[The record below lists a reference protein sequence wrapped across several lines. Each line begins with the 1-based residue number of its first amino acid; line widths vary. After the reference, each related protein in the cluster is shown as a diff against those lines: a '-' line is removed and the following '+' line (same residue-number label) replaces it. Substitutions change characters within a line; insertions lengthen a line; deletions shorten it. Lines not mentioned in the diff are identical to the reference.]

1 MLARL
6 HSPNLVPMLVVAL
19 VIALL
24 YYPLMLM
31 ANIPAAQRALDTGAV
46 LPCKTAM
53 ECATQL
59 RSPVLP
65 SPQQLWNGFR
75 NLMFP
80 LNSPNAIPLNAA
92 VTALET
98 LVGLLLAA
106 VVGFFFAIGIV
117 ASRAFERSLLPWI
130 VASQTVPVIAI
141 APMLVV
147 LLGQYGVQGWIPK
160 AIIAAYIAFF
170 PIAIGGAK
178 GLKSPDPLSLDLM
191 KTYNANNWQTYLML
205 RFPASIPYL
214 FTAFKVAMTAA
225 LIGAIVAEIS
235 TISFQGIG
243 KMLAENSRA
252 SDVVAMWVI
261 MLSSAVLGILLVA
274 LVNWTERLVTPWQ
287 RAKAATTPVLKQAR
301 ISEREGV

>member
-1 MLARL
+1 MTFRL
-6 HSPNLVPMLVVAL
+6 PTNLVPMLLVAL
-19 VIALL
+19 VIGLL
-24 YYPLMLM
+24 YYPLMLL
-31 ANIPAAQRALDTGAV
+31 ANVPAAQQALNTGAD
-46 LPCKTAM
+46 LGCKTAL

-65 SPQQLWNGFR
+65 SPSQLLLGFR

-80 LNSPNAIPLNAA
+80 LNSPNAIPLNAL

-98 LVGLLLAA
+98 VVGLALAA
-106 VVGFFFAIGIV
+106 LVGFFFAIGIV

-130 VASQTVPVIAI
+130 VASQTVPIIAI

-147 LLGQYGVQGWIPK
+147 VLGQYGVQGWIPK

-170 PIAIGGAK
+170 PITIGVAK
-178 GLKSPDPLSLDLM
+178 GLRSPDPLSLDLM
-191 KTYNANNWQTYLML
+191 KTYNASSWQTYLKL
-205 RFPASIPYL
+205 RFPASLPYL

-261 MLSSAVLGILLVA
+261 MIASAFLGILLVA
-274 LVNWTERLVTPWQ
+274 GVGWLERLVTPWK
-287 RAKAATTPVLKQAR
+287 R
-301 ISEREGV
+301 

>member
-1 MLARL
+1 MLL
-6 HSPNLVPMLVVAL
+6 VAL
-19 VIALL
+19 VIVLL
-24 YYPLMLM
+24 YYPLMLL
-31 ANIPAAQRALDTGAV
+31 ANVPAAQQALNTGAD
-46 LPCKTAM
+46 LGCKTAL

-65 SPQQLWNGFR
+65 SPSQLLLGFR

-80 LNSPNAIPLNAA
+80 LNSPNAIPLNAL

-98 LVGLLLAA
+98 VVGLALAA
-106 VVGFFFAIGIV
+106 IVGFFFAIGIV

-130 VASQTVPVIAI
+130 VASQTVPIIAI

-147 LLGQYGVQGWIPK
+147 VLGQYGVQGWIPK

-170 PIAIGGAK
+170 PITIGVAK
-178 GLKSPDPLSLDLM
+178 GLRSPDPLSLDLM
-191 KTYNANNWQTYLML
+191 KTYNASSWQTYLKL
-205 RFPASIPYL
+205 RFPASLPYL

-261 MLSSAVLGILLVA
+261 MIASAFLGILLVA
-274 LVNWTERLVTPWQ
+274 GVGWLERLVTPWK
-287 RAKAATTPVLKQAR
+287 R
-301 ISEREGV
+301 

>member
-1 MLARL
+1 MLL
-6 HSPNLVPMLVVAL
+6 VAL
-19 VIALL
+19 VIGLL
-24 YYPLMLM
+24 YYPLMLL
-31 ANIPAAQRALDTGAV
+31 ANVPAAQQALNTGAD
-46 LPCKTAM
+46 LGCKTAL

-65 SPQQLWNGFR
+65 LPSQLLLGFR

-80 LNSPNAIPLNAA
+80 LNSPNAIPLNAL

-98 LVGLLLAA
+98 VVGLALAA
-106 VVGFFFAIGIV
+106 IVGFFFAIGIV

-130 VASQTVPVIAI
+130 VASQTVPIIAI

-147 LLGQYGVQGWIPK
+147 VLGQYGVQGWIPK

-170 PIAIGGAK
+170 PITIGVAK
-178 GLKSPDPLSLDLM
+178 GLRSPDPLSLDLM
-191 KTYNANNWQTYLML
+191 KTYNASSWQTYLKL
-205 RFPASIPYL
+205 RFPASLPYL

-261 MLSSAVLGILLVA
+261 MIASAFLGILLVA
-274 LVNWTERLVTPWQ
+274 GVGWLERLVTPWK
-287 RAKAATTPVLKQAR
+287 R
-301 ISEREGV
+301 

>member
-1 MLARL
+1 MNRL
-6 HSPNLVPMLVVAL
+6 SPNLVPMLAVAL
-19 VIALL
+19 LIAAL
-24 YYPLMLM
+24 YYPLMLL
-31 ANIPAAQRALDTGAV
+31 ANLPVAQRALDSGAA
-46 LPCKTAM
+46 LSCGSAL

-65 SPQQLWNGFR
+65 SPQQLWTGLA
-75 NLMFP
+75 NLLFP
-80 LNSPNAIPLNAA
+80 LGSPNAIPLNAA

-98 LVGLLLAA
+98 LVGLALAA
-106 VVGFFFAIGIV
+106 IVGFFFAIGIV
-117 ASRAFERSLLPWI
+117 ASRAFERSLLPWM
-130 VASQTVPVIAI
+130 VASQTVPIVAI

-170 PIAIGGAK
+170 PIAIGVAK

-191 KTYNANNWQTYLML
+191 KTYNASSWQTYLKL

-214 FTAFKVAMTAA
+214 FTAFKVATTAA

-252 SDVVAMWVI
+252 SDVVATWVI
-261 MLSSAVLGILLVA
+261 MIASAGLGIVLVA
-274 LVNWTERLVTPWQ
+274 GVGWLEKAVTPWK
-287 RAKAATTPVLKQAR
+287 R
-301 ISEREGV
+301 

>member
-1 MLARL
+1 MLRL
-6 HSPNLVPMLVVAL
+6 SPNLVPMLVVAL
-19 VIALL
+19 GVLAL
-24 YYPLMLM
+24 YWPLMYL
-31 ANIPAAQRALDTGAV
+31 ANIPVAQRALDTGAA
-46 LPCKTAM
+46 LPCKTAL

-65 SPQQLWNGFR
+65 SPQQLWQGFG

-80 LNSPNAIPLNAA
+80 LNSQSTIPLNAA

-98 LVGLLLAA
+98 VVGLLLAA
-106 VVGFFFAIGIV
+106 VVGFFFAIGMV

-130 VASQTVPVIAI
+130 VASQTVPIIAI

-147 LLGQYGVQGWIPK
+147 VLGQYGVQGWLPK

-170 PIAIGGAK
+170 PITVGVAK

-191 KTYNANNWQTYLML
+191 KTYHASSWQTYLKL
-205 RFPASIPYL
+205 RFPASVPYL

-225 LIGAIVAEIS
+225 LIGAIVAEMS

-261 MLSSAVLGILLVA
+261 MLSSAALGILLVA
-274 LVNWTERLVTPWQ
+274 LVNWVERLATPWRQVPQ
-287 RAKAATTPVLKQAR
+287 RK
-301 ISEREGV
+301 GGGG

>member
-1 MLARL
+1 MRL
-6 HSPNLVPMLVVAL
+6 SPNLVPMLVVAL
-19 VIALL
+19 VVVALYWPIMYL
-24 YYPLMLM
+24 
-31 ANIPAAQRALDTGAV
+31 ANIPAAQRALDTGAA
-46 LPCKTAM
+46 LPCKTAF

-65 SPQQLWNGFR
+65 SPQQLWNGFA

-80 LNSPNAIPLNAA
+80 LNSPNAIPINAA
-92 VTALET
+92 VTAFET
-98 LVGLLLAA
+98 LVGLLLATL
-106 VVGFFFAIGIV
+106 VGFFFAIGMV
-117 ASRAFERSLLPWI
+117 ASRAFERALLPWI
-130 VASQTVPVIAI
+130 VASQTVPIIAI

-147 LLGQYGVQGWIPK
+147 LLGQYGVQGWLPK

-170 PIAIGGAK
+170 PITIGVAK
-178 GLKSPDPLSLDLM
+178 GLKSPDPLALDLM
-191 KTYNANNWQTYLML
+191 KTYNANNWQTYLKL
-205 RFPASIPYL
+205 RFPASVPYL

-274 LVNWTERLVTPWQ
+274 LVNWLERLLTPWRRSSQ
-287 RAKAATTPVLKQAR
+287 VVAVPTKETRLAA
-301 ISEREGV
+301 REGVRS

>member
-1 MLARL
+1 MLL
-6 HSPNLVPMLVVAL
+6 VAL
-19 VIALL
+19 VIGLL
-24 YYPLMLM
+24 YYPLMLL
-31 ANIPAAQRALDTGAV
+31 ANVPAAQQALNTGAD
-46 LPCKTAM
+46 LGCKTAL

-65 SPQQLWNGFR
+65 SPSQLLLGFR

-80 LNSPNAIPLNAA
+80 LNSPNAIPLNAL

-98 LVGLLLAA
+98 IVGLALAA
-106 VVGFFFAIGIV
+106 IVGFFFAIGIV

-130 VASQTVPVIAI
+130 VASQTVPIIAI

-147 LLGQYGVQGWIPK
+147 VLGQYGVQGWIPK

-170 PIAIGGAK
+170 PITIGVAK
-178 GLKSPDPLSLDLM
+178 GLRSPDPLSLDLM
-191 KTYNANNWQTYLML
+191 KTYNASSWQTYLKL
-205 RFPASIPYL
+205 RFPASLPYL

-261 MLSSAVLGILLVA
+261 MIASAFLGILLVA
-274 LVNWTERLVTPWQ
+274 GVGWLERLVTPWK
-287 RAKAATTPVLKQAR
+287 R
-301 ISEREGV
+301 

>member
-1 MLARL
+1 MRL
-6 HSPNLVPMLVVAL
+6 SPNLVPMLVVAL
-19 VIALL
+19 VVVALYWPIMYL
-24 YYPLMLM
+24 
-31 ANIPAAQRALDTGAV
+31 ANIPAAQRALDTGAA
-46 LPCKTAM
+46 LPCKTAF

-65 SPQQLWNGFR
+65 SPQQLWNGFA

-80 LNSPNAIPLNAA
+80 LNSPNAIPINAA
-92 VTALET
+92 VTAFET
-98 LVGLLLAA
+98 VVGLLLAA
-106 VVGFFFAIGIV
+106 TVGFFFAIGMV
-117 ASRAFERSLLPWI
+117 VSRAFERALLPWI
-130 VASQTVPVIAI
+130 VASQTVPIIAI

-147 LLGQYGVQGWIPK
+147 LLGQYGVQGWLPK

-170 PIAIGGAK
+170 PITIGVAK
-178 GLKSPDPLSLDLM
+178 GLKSPDPLALDLM
-191 KTYNANNWQTYLML
+191 KTYNANNWQTYLKL
-205 RFPASIPYL
+205 RFPASVPYL

-274 LVNWTERLVTPWQ
+274 LVNWLERLLTPWRRSSQ
-287 RAKAATTPVLKQAR
+287 VVVVPTKETRLAM
-301 ISEREGV
+301 REEVRP

>member
-1 MLARL
+1 MLL
-6 HSPNLVPMLVVAL
+6 VAL
-19 VIALL
+19 VIGLL
-24 YYPLMLM
+24 YYPLMLL
-31 ANIPAAQRALDTGAV
+31 ANVPAAQQALNTGAD
-46 LPCKTAM
+46 LGCKTAL

-65 SPQQLWNGFR
+65 SPSQLLLGFR

-80 LNSPNAIPLNAA
+80 LNSPNAIPLNAL

-98 LVGLLLAA
+98 VVGLALAA
-106 VVGFFFAIGIV
+106 IVGFFFAIGIV

-130 VASQTVPVIAI
+130 VASQTVPIIAI

-147 LLGQYGVQGWIPK
+147 VLGQYGVQGWIPK

-170 PIAIGGAK
+170 PITIGVAK
-178 GLKSPDPLSLDLM
+178 GLRSPDPLSLDLM
-191 KTYNANNWQTYLML
+191 KTYNANSWQTYFKL
-205 RFPASIPYL
+205 RFPASLPYL

-261 MLSSAVLGILLVA
+261 MIASAFLGILLVA
-274 LVNWTERLVTPWQ
+274 GVGWLERLVTPWK
-287 RAKAATTPVLKQAR
+287 R
-301 ISEREGV
+301 

>member
-1 MLARL
+1 VTRL
-6 HSPNLVPMLVVAL
+6 SPNLVPMLVVAL
-19 VIALL
+19 VVVALYWPIMYL
-24 YYPLMLM
+24 
-31 ANIPAAQRALDTGAV
+31 ANIPAAQRALDTGAA
-46 LPCKTAM
+46 LPCKTAF

-65 SPQQLWNGFR
+65 SPQQLWNGFA

-80 LNSPNAIPLNAA
+80 LNSPNAIPINAA
-92 VTALET
+92 VTAFET
-98 LVGLLLAA
+98 VVGLLLATL
-106 VVGFFFAIGIV
+106 VGFFFAIGMV
-117 ASRAFERSLLPWI
+117 VSRAFERALLPWI
-130 VASQTVPVIAI
+130 VASQTVPIIAI

-147 LLGQYGVQGWIPK
+147 LLGQYGVQGWLPK

-170 PIAIGGAK
+170 PITIGVAK
-178 GLKSPDPLSLDLM
+178 GLKSPDPLALDLM
-191 KTYNANNWQTYLML
+191 KTYNANNWQTYLKL
-205 RFPASIPYL
+205 RFPASVPYL

-274 LVNWTERLVTPWQ
+274 LVNWLERLLTPWRRSSQ
-287 RAKAATTPVLKQAR
+287 VVAVPTKEARLAA
-301 ISEREGV
+301 REEVRS

>member
-1 MLARL
+1 
-6 HSPNLVPMLVVAL
+6 MLVVA
-19 VIALL
+19 VIALAL
-24 YYPLMLM
+24 YWPLMYL
-31 ANIPAAQRALDTGAV
+31 ANIPAAQRALDTGAA
-46 LPCKTAM
+46 LPCKTAV

-65 SPQQLWNGFR
+65 SPEQLWRGFG

-80 LNSPNAIPLNAA
+80 LYSPNAIPINAA

-98 LVGLLLAA
+98 IVGLLLAA
-106 VVGFFFAIGIV
+106 IVGFFFAIGIV

-130 VASQTVPVIAI
+130 VASQTVPIIAI

-170 PIAIGGAK
+170 PIAIGVAK
-178 GLKSPDPLSLDLM
+178 GLRSPDPLSLDLM
-191 KTYNANNWQTYLML
+191 KTYNASHWQTYLKL
-205 RFPASIPYL
+205 RFPASVPYL
-214 FTAFKVAMTAA
+214 FTAFKVAMAAA

-235 TISFQGIG
+235 TISFHGIG

-261 MLSSAVLGILLVA
+261 MISSAVLGILLVA
-274 LVNWTERLVTPWQ
+274 LVNWVERLATPWR
-287 RAKAATTPVLKQAR
+287 RAKPANKPVVGKPGMPQKR
-301 ISEREGV
+301 GVG

>member
-6 HSPNLVPMLVVAL
+6 RSPNLVPMLVVAL
-19 VIALL
+19 VIAAL
-24 YYPLMLM
+24 YYPLMLV
-31 ANIPAAQRALDTGAV
+31 ANLPVAQRALDSGAA
-46 LPCKTAM
+46 LPCGSAL

-65 SPQQLWNGFR
+65 SPQQLWKGFA
-75 NLMFP
+75 NLLFP

-92 VTALET
+92 VTTLET

-106 VVGFFFAIGIV
+106 AVGFFFAIGLV

-130 VASQTVPVIAI
+130 VASQTVPIIAI

-170 PIAIGGAK
+170 PITIGVAK

-191 KTYNANNWQTYLML
+191 KTYNASGWQTYLKL

-214 FTAFKVAMTAA
+214 FTAFKVAMAAA

-252 SDVVAMWVI
+252 SDVVATWVI
-261 MLSSAVLGILLVA
+261 MIASAALGILLVA
-274 LVNWTERLVTPWQ
+274 LVGWLERVVTPWK
-287 RAKAATTPVLKQAR
+287 R
-301 ISEREGV
+301 

>member
-1 MLARL
+1 MRL
-6 HSPNLVPMLVVAL
+6 SPNLVPMLVVAL
-19 VIALL
+19 VVVALYWPIMYL
-24 YYPLMLM
+24 
-31 ANIPAAQRALDTGAV
+31 ANIPAAQRALDTGAA
-46 LPCKTAM
+46 LPCKTAF

-65 SPQQLWNGFR
+65 SPQQLWNGFA
-75 NLMFP
+75 NLMLP
-80 LNSPNAIPLNAA
+80 LNSPNAIPINAA
-92 VTALET
+92 VTAFET
-98 LVGLLLAA
+98 VVGLLLAA
-106 VVGFFFAIGIV
+106 TVGFFFAIGMV
-117 ASRAFERSLLPWI
+117 VSRAFERALLPWI
-130 VASQTVPVIAI
+130 VASQTVPIIAI

-147 LLGQYGVQGWIPK
+147 LLGQYGVQGWLPK

-170 PIAIGGAK
+170 PITIGVAK
-178 GLKSPDPLSLDLM
+178 GLKSPDPLALDLM
-191 KTYNANNWQTYLML
+191 KTYNANNWQTYLKL
-205 RFPASIPYL
+205 RFPASVPYL

-274 LVNWTERLVTPWQ
+274 LVNWLERLLTPWRRSSQ
-287 RAKAATTPVLKQAR
+287 VVAVPTKETRLAM
-301 ISEREGV
+301 REEVRP

>member
-1 MLARL
+1 MRF
-6 HSPNLVPMLVVAL
+6 SPNLVPMLVVAL
-19 VIALL
+19 VVLALYWPIMYL
-24 YYPLMLM
+24 V
-31 ANIPAAQRALDTGAV
+31 NIPAAQRALDTGAA
-46 LPCKTAM
+46 LPCKTAF
-53 ECATQL
+53 ECASQL

-65 SPQQLWNGFR
+65 SPQQLWDGFLS
-75 NLMFP
+75 LMFP

-106 VVGFFFAIGIV
+106 AVGLFFAVGMV
-117 ASRAFERSLLPWI
+117 ASRAFERALLPWI
-130 VASQTVPVIAI
+130 VASQTVPIIAI

-147 LLGQYGVQGWIPK
+147 VLGQYGVQGWLPK

-170 PIAIGGAK
+170 PITIGVAK
-178 GLKSPDPLSLDLM
+178 GLQSPDPLALDLFR
-191 KTYNANNWQTYLML
+191 TYNASPWQTYLRL
-205 RFPASIPYL
+205 RLPASVPYL
-214 FTAFKVAMTAA
+214 FTALKVAMTAA

-261 MLSSAVLGILLVA
+261 MFASAALGILLVA
-274 LVNWTERLVTPWQ
+274 AVGWLERLLTPWRQ
-287 RAKAATTPVLKQAR
+287 AQVAPRSKAPPARQEVRA
-301 ISEREGV
+301 

>member
-1 MLARL
+1 MRPRL
-6 HSPNLVPMLVVAL
+6 LGPNLLPVLTVAL
-19 VIALL
+19 VVLAL
-24 YYPLMLM
+24 YWPLMYL

-46 LPCKTAM
+46 LPCKTAF

-65 SPQQLWNGFR
+65 SPQQLWNGFA
-75 NLMFP
+75 NLLFP

-92 VTALET
+92 VTAMET
-98 LVGLLLAA
+98 LVGLFLAA
-106 VVGFFFAIGIV
+106 LVGFFFAIGMV

-130 VASQTVPVIAI
+130 VASQTVPIIAI

-170 PIAIGGAK
+170 PIAIGVTK

-191 KTYNANNWQTYLML
+191 KTYNANPWQTYLKL
-205 RFPASIPYL
+205 RFPASVPYL

-235 TISFQGIG
+235 TISLQGIG

-274 LVNWTERLVTPWQ
+274 LVDWIERLLTPWR
-287 RAKAATTPVLKQAR
+287 RARASGRGGA
-301 ISEREGV
+301 

>member
-1 MLARL
+1 MIRI
-6 HSPNLVPMLVVAL
+6 SPNFIPMLTVAL
-19 VIALL
+19 VIVLL
-24 YYPLMLM
+24 YYPLMLL
-31 ANIPAAQRALDTGAV
+31 ANVPAAQQALNTGAD
-46 LPCKTAM
+46 LGCKTAL

-65 SPQQLWNGFR
+65 SPSQLLLGFR

-80 LNSPNAIPLNAA
+80 LNSPNAIPLNAL

-98 LVGLLLAA
+98 VVGLALAA
-106 VVGFFFAIGIV
+106 IVGFFFAIGIV

-130 VASQTVPVIAI
+130 VASQTVPIIAI

-147 LLGQYGVQGWIPK
+147 VLGQYGVQGWIPK

-170 PIAIGGAK
+170 PITIGVAK
-178 GLKSPDPLSLDLM
+178 GLRSPDPLSLDLM
-191 KTYNANNWQTYLML
+191 KTYNASSWQTYLKL
-205 RFPASIPYL
+205 RFPASLPYL

-261 MLSSAVLGILLVA
+261 MIDSAFLGIILVA
-274 LVNWTERLVTPWQ
+274 GVGWLERLVTPWK
-287 RAKAATTPVLKQAR
+287 R
-301 ISEREGV
+301 

>member
-1 MLARL
+1 MLPRL
-6 HSPNLVPMLVVAL
+6 RSPNLVPMLAVAL
-19 VIALL
+19 VIAAL
-24 YYPLMLM
+24 YYPLMLA
-31 ANIPAAQRALDTGAV
+31 ANLPAAQRALDSGAA
-46 LPCKTAM
+46 LPCGSAL

-65 SPQQLWNGFR
+65 SPQQLWKGFA
-75 NLMFP
+75 NLLFP
-80 LNSPNAIPLNAA
+80 LGSPNAILPNAA

-98 LVGLLLAA
+98 LVGLLLAT

-130 VASQTVPVIAI
+130 VASQTVPIIAI

-170 PIAIGGAK
+170 PIAIGVAK
-178 GLKSPDPLSLDLM
+178 GLRSPDLLSLDLM
-191 KTYNANNWQTYLML
+191 KTYNANSWQTYLKL

-252 SDVVAMWVI
+252 ADVVATWVI
-261 MLSSAVLGILLVA
+261 MIASAVLGILLVA
-274 LVNWTERLVTPWQ
+274 LVGRLEKAVTPWK
-287 RAKAATTPVLKQAR
+287 R
-301 ISEREGV
+301 

>member
-6 HSPNLVPMLVVAL
+6 RSPNLVPMLAVAL
-19 VIALL
+19 VIAAL
-24 YYPLMLM
+24 YYPLMLL
-31 ANIPAAQRALDTGAV
+31 ANVPVAQRALDSGAA
-46 LPCKTAM
+46 LECGSAL

-65 SPQQLWNGFR
+65 SPQQLWRGFA
-75 NLMFP
+75 NLLFP
-80 LNSPNAIPLNAA
+80 LDSPNAIPLNAA

-98 LVGLLLAA
+98 LVGLALAT
-106 VVGFFFAIGIV
+106 VVGFFFAVGIV

-130 VASQTVPVIAI
+130 VASQTVPIVAI

-170 PIAIGGAK
+170 PITIGVAK
-178 GLKSPDPLSLDLM
+178 GLRSPDPLSLDLM
-191 KTYNANNWQTYLML
+191 KTYNASSWQTYLKL
-205 RFPASIPYL
+205 RFPASLPYL

-252 SDVVAMWVI
+252 SDVVATWVI
-261 MLSSAVLGILLVA
+261 MIASAALGILLVA
-274 LVNWTERLVTPWQ
+274 LVGWLEKVVTPWK
-287 RAKAATTPVLKQAR
+287 R
-301 ISEREGV
+301 

>member
-1 MLARL
+1 MRL
-6 HSPNLVPMLVVAL
+6 SPNLVPMLVVAL
-19 VIALL
+19 VVVALYWPIMYL
-24 YYPLMLM
+24 
-31 ANIPAAQRALDTGAV
+31 ANIPAAQRALDTGAA
-46 LPCKTAM
+46 LPCKTAF

-65 SPQQLWNGFR
+65 SPQQLWNGFA

-80 LNSPNAIPLNAA
+80 LNSPNAIPINAA
-92 VTALET
+92 VTAFET
-98 LVGLLLAA
+98 VVGLLLAA
-106 VVGFFFAIGIV
+106 TVGFFFAIGMV
-117 ASRAFERSLLPWI
+117 VSRAFERALLPWI
-130 VASQTVPVIAI
+130 VASQTVPIIAI

-147 LLGQYGVQGWIPK
+147 LLGQYGVQGWLPK

-170 PIAIGGAK
+170 PITIGVAK
-178 GLKSPDPLSLDLM
+178 GLKSPDPLALDLM
-191 KTYNANNWQTYLML
+191 KTYNANNWQTYLKL
-205 RFPASIPYL
+205 RFPASVPYL

-274 LVNWTERLVTPWQ
+274 LVNWLERLLTPWRRSSQ
-287 RAKAATTPVLKQAR
+287 VVAVPTKETRLAM
-301 ISEREGV
+301 REEVRP

>member
-1 MLARL
+1 MIRI
-6 HSPNLVPMLVVAL
+6 SPNFIPMLTVAL
-19 VIALL
+19 VIVLL
-24 YYPLMLM
+24 YYPLMLL
-31 ANIPAAQRALDTGAV
+31 ANVPAAQQALNTGAD
-46 LPCKTAM
+46 LGCKTAL

-65 SPQQLWNGFR
+65 SPSQLLLGFR

-80 LNSPNAIPLNAA
+80 LNSPNAIPLNAL

-98 LVGLLLAA
+98 VVGLALAA
-106 VVGFFFAIGIV
+106 IVGFFFAIGIV

-130 VASQTVPVIAI
+130 VASQTVPIIAI

-147 LLGQYGVQGWIPK
+147 VLGQYGVQGWIPK

-170 PIAIGGAK
+170 PITIGVAK
-178 GLKSPDPLSLDLM
+178 GLRSPDPLSLDLM
-191 KTYNANNWQTYLML
+191 KTYNASSWQTYLKL
-205 RFPASIPYL
+205 RFPASLPYL

-261 MLSSAVLGILLVA
+261 MIASAFLGILLVA
-274 LVNWTERLVTPWQ
+274 GVGWLERLVTPWK
-287 RAKAATTPVLKQAR
+287 R
-301 ISEREGV
+301 

>member
-1 MLARL
+1 MLSRL
-6 HSPNLVPMLVVAL
+6 RSPNLVPMLAVAL
-19 VIALL
+19 VIAAL
-24 YYPLMLM
+24 YYPLMLL
-31 ANIPAAQRALDTGAV
+31 ANVPVAQRALDSGAV
-46 LPCKTAM
+46 LPCGSAL

-65 SPQQLWNGFR
+65 SPQQLWTGFA
-75 NLMFP
+75 NLLFP
-80 LNSPNAIPLNAA
+80 LGSPNAIPRNAA

-98 LVGLLLAA
+98 LVGLALAA

-130 VASQTVPVIAI
+130 VASQTVPIIAI

-170 PIAIGGAK
+170 PIAIGVAK
-178 GLKSPDPLSLDLM
+178 GLRSPDPLSLDLM
-191 KTYNANNWQTYLML
+191 KTYNASSWQTYLKL
-205 RFPASIPYL
+205 RFPASLPYL

-252 SDVVAMWVI
+252 SDVVATWVI
-261 MLSSAVLGILLVA
+261 MIASAVLGILLVA
-274 LVNWTERLVTPWQ
+274 LVGWLEKVVTPWK
-287 RAKAATTPVLKQAR
+287 R
-301 ISEREGV
+301 

>member
-1 MLARL
+1 MTFRL
-6 HSPNLVPMLVVAL
+6 PTNLVPMLLVAL
-19 VIALL
+19 VIGLL
-24 YYPLMLM
+24 YYPLMLL
-31 ANIPAAQRALDTGAV
+31 ANVPAAQQALNTGAD
-46 LPCKTAM
+46 LGCKTAL

-65 SPQQLWNGFR
+65 SPSQLLLGFR

-80 LNSPNAIPLNAA
+80 LNSPNAIPLNAL

-98 LVGLLLAA
+98 VVGLALAA
-106 VVGFFFAIGIV
+106 IVGFFFAIGIV

-130 VASQTVPVIAI
+130 VASQTVPIIAI

-147 LLGQYGVQGWIPK
+147 VLGQYGVQGWIPK

-170 PIAIGGAK
+170 PITIGVAK
-178 GLKSPDPLSLDLM
+178 GLRSPDPLSLDLM
-191 KTYNANNWQTYLML
+191 KTYNASSWQTYLKL
-205 RFPASIPYL
+205 RFPASLPYL

-261 MLSSAVLGILLVA
+261 MIASAFLGILLVA
-274 LVNWTERLVTPWQ
+274 GVGWLERLVTPWK
-287 RAKAATTPVLKQAR
+287 R
-301 ISEREGV
+301 

>member
-1 MLARL
+1 MRI
-6 HSPNLVPMLVVAL
+6 SPSLVPMLVVAL
-19 VIALL
+19 VVLAL
-24 YYPLMLM
+24 YWPLMYL
-31 ANIPAAQRALDTGAV
+31 ANIPVAQRALDTGAA
-46 LPCKTAM
+46 LPCQTAF

-65 SPQQLWNGFR
+65 SPQQLWNGFG

-80 LNSPNAIPLNAA
+80 LNSPNAIPVNAA
-92 VTALET
+92 VTAFET
-98 LVGLLLAA
+98 VVGLLLAA
-106 VVGFFFAIGIV
+106 VVGFFFAIGMV
-117 ASRAFERSLLPWI
+117 ASRAFERALLPWI
-130 VASQTVPVIAI
+130 VASQTVPIIAI

-147 LLGQYGVQGWIPK
+147 LLGQYGVQGWLPK

-170 PIAIGGAK
+170 PITIGVAK
-178 GLKSPDPLSLDLM
+178 GLKSPDPMALDLM
-191 KTYNANNWQTYLML
+191 KTYNASHWQTYLKL
-205 RFPASIPYL
+205 RFPASVPYL

-274 LVNWTERLVTPWQ
+274 LVNWLERLLTPW
-287 RAKAATTPVLKQAR
+287 RRTGGGAAIPAKQAR
-301 ISEREGV
+301 LSRREGVG